1 MSSSNSH
8 EDDIDRV
15 RSGASLAS
23 DLLWN
28 LYLQSSA
35 ATISMSRIYLVR
47 GSRPD
52 TLTLKAGNSLLGERN
67 KVRETA
73 EKVYLLWNL

>member
-1 MSSSNSH
+1 
-8 EDDIDRV
+8 
-15 RSGASLAS
+15 
-23 DLLWN
+23 
-28 LYLQSSA
+28 
-35 ATISMSRIYLVR
+35 MSRIYLVR